1 MPGQRKAGKKKIGV
15 WVTDEEQAQL
25 TAALAQLGFDNLAD
39 YIRHVASL
47 ATEGRSPT
55 SKKRGA
61 KGKE

>member
-15 WVTDEEQAQL
+15 WVTEQEQAQL

-47 ATEGRSPT
+47 GAEGQAPKS
-55 SKKRGA
+55 SKRGA
-61 KGKE
+61 KGK